1 MIVRPS
7 TKILPLEVS
16 TRLTFDFKPARPLDC
31 PKRLPLESDLMLLG
45 LPKSPRRTSTSSPT
59 RTVTVRVGDEV
70 EVLRGDFG
78 NPNSTK
84 SDSKGKRLGQSRGR
98 AGLKSKVNR
107 VDTSSGRIFVDGLTI
122 TTADGKEEAIPIHPS
137 NLVVTA
143 LYEGDPVRIKQLI
156 ERGGVQE

>member
-1 MIVRPS
+1 MRA
-7 TKILPLEVS
+7 
-16 TRLTFDFKPARPLDC
+16 RLITDDPNLQNV
-31 PKRLPLESDLMLLG
+31 
-45 LPKSPRRTSTSSPT
+45 

-78 NPNSTK
+78 NPNSIK

-107 VDTSSGRIFVDGLTI
+107 VDTSSGKIFVDGLTI
-122 TTADGKEEAIPIHPS
+122 TTADGKEEALPIHPS

-156 ERGGVQE
+156 ERGGGQL

>member
-1 MIVRPS
+1 MTPKQPGKNRLSQRKAPIHVKRKRIRARLLTNDPNLQNVRP
-7 TKILPLEVS
+7 
-16 TRLTFDFKPARPLDC
+16 
-31 PKRLPLESDLMLLG
+31 
-45 LPKSPRRTSTSSPT
+45 
-59 RTVTVRVGDEV
+59 VTVRVGDEV
-70 EVLRGDFG
+70 EILRGDFG
-78 NPNSTK
+78 NPNSIK

-107 VDTSSGRIFVDGLTI
+107 VDTSSGRNFVDGLSI

-156 ERGGVQE
+156 ERGGGVQE

>member
-1 MIVRPS
+1 MT
-7 TKILPLEVS
+7 TKKPGKN
-16 TRLTFDFKPARPLDC
+16 RLSQRKAPIHVKRKRIRAR
-31 PKRLPLESDLMLLG
+31 LLTNDPN
-45 LPKSPRRTSTSSPT
+45 LQNV

-70 EVLRGDFG
+70 EILRGDFG
-78 NPNSTK
+78 NPNSIK

-107 VDTSSGRIFVDGLTI
+107 VDTSSGRIFVDGLSI

-143 LYEGDPVRIKQLI
+143 LHEGDPVRIKQLI
-156 ERGGVQE
+156 ERGGGVQE